1 MNSATI
7 SSIKLDDSVSW
18 AGKVFLTFD
27 LDWANDDVIL
37 DTIGL
42 VEAVDAAATWFITHD
57 TPVLAR
63 LRQNP
68 KFELGIHPNFNWL
81 LAGDSRNG
89 KDAKEVVSRMMDL
102 VPEAKCVRSH
112 SMMQSSGL
120 LDVFVSAG
128 LTHDV
133 NHFIPAS
140 VEVELGPW
148 ILWNGMT
155 RVPYFWEDDI
165 ACIYEAR
172 GGKEPS
178 VMEAAR
184 TGKGI
189 KVFDFHPIHIFLNT
203 EHIGRY
209 ERTRQLHQNPSA
221 LLEQRYQGYGA
232 RNRLLE
238 LTRGFVLDGAVQG
251 VMG

>member
-1 MNSATI
+1 MISATI
-7 SSIKLDDSVSW
+7 SSLTSDDPASW
-18 AGKVFLTFD
+18 SGKVFLTFD
-27 LDWANDDVIL
+27 VDWAHDDVIL
-37 DTIGL
+37 DTIDL
-42 VEAVDAAATWFITHD
+42 LEAADLSATWFITHD

-81 LAGDSRNG
+81 LAGDICNG
-89 KDAKEVVSRMMDL
+89 KDPKEVVSWMMDL

-120 LDVFVSAG
+120 LDVFASAG

-140 VEVELGPW
+140 VGAELRPW
-148 ILWNGMT
+148 TLWNGMT

-165 ACIYEAR
+165 ACIYESKGR
-172 GGKEPS
+172 NEPT
-178 VMEAAR
+178 VTDAAR
-184 TGKGI
+184 TGQGV

-203 EHIGRY
+203 EDLQRY
-209 ERTRQLHQNPSA
+209 ERTRPIHQNPPA
-221 LLEQRYQGYGA
+221 LLEQRCPGCGA
-232 RNRLLE
+232 RSRLQE
-238 LTRGFVLDGAVQG
+238 LVAGFKSGG
-251 VMG
+251 VSKAAR